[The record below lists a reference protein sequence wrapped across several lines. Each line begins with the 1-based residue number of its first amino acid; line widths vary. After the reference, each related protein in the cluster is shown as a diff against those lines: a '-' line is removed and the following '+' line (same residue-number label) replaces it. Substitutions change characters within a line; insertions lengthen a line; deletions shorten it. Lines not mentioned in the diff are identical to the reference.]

1 MARSERQKL
10 KLLYLRDYLLR
21 NTDEQHPV
29 TMKQIIAYLNQN
41 DIPAERKSI
50 YTDFE
55 LLRVYGMDI
64 IQESGNYYVGSRHFE
79 MPELKLLVDSVQ
91 SSKFITYKKTGSLIK
106 KIEEMAS
113 IYEAQLLNRQVYV
126 TNRIK
131 SMNESIYYNV
141 DEIHNGIAHN
151 KKIRFRYFEYTIK
164 KERSFRKDGE
174 FYEVSPYALTWDDEN
189 YYMVAFDSDAKII
202 KHYRVDKM
210 TDISVMDEGRDGK
223 EHFESLDMGTYARK
237 VFGMFSGEERA
248 VRLRVANH
256 LVGAILDRFGK
267 NVTIIPDGKDHFTV
281 SVDVVV
287 SPQFFGWL
295 GGFGPDAVITAPED
309 VVDRMRR
316 HIAAINKQYTLDTY
330 PC

>member
-29 TMKQIIAYLNQN
+29 TMKQMIAYLDQN

-50 YTDFE
+50 YTDIE
-55 LLRVYGMDI
+55 LLRTYGMDI
-64 IQESGNYYVGSRHFE
+64 IQESGNYYVGGRYFE
-79 MPELKLLVDSVQ
+79 LPELKLLVDSVQ

-141 DEIHNGIAHN
+141 DEIHSGIAHN
-151 KKIRFRYFEYTIK
+151 RKIQFHYFEYDIAK
-164 KERSFRKDGE
+164 KRIFRKSGN

-189 YYMVAFDSDAKII
+189 YYMVAFDSDAEII

-210 TDISVMDEGRDGK
+210 ADISITDQERDGK
-223 EHFESLDMGTYARK
+223 EHFESLDMGTYAKK
-237 VFGMFSGEERA
+237 VFGMFSGKERS
-248 VRLRVANH
+248 VRLRVENH

-267 NVTIIPDGKDHFTV
+267 DVSIVPDGEDHFSV
-281 SVDVVV
+281 SVDVIV
-287 SPQFFGWL
+287 SSQFFGWIS
-295 GGFGPDAVITAPED
+295 GFGPDIVITAPD
-309 VVDRMRR
+309 AVVEQMQK
-316 HIAAINKQYTLDTY
+316 HISAINEQYLNSPTVG
-330 PC
+330 

>member
-29 TMKQIIAYLNQN
+29 TMKQMIAYLDQN

-50 YTDFE
+50 YTDIE
-55 LLRVYGMDI
+55 LLRTYGMDI
-64 IQESGNYYVGSRHFE
+64 IQESGNYYVGSRYFE
-79 MPELKLLVDSVQ
+79 LPELKLLVDSVQ

-151 KKIRFRYFEYTIK
+151 RKIRFHYFEYDIAK
-164 KERSFRKDGE
+164 KRIFRKAG
-174 FYEVSPYALTWDDEN
+174 
-189 YYMVAFDSDAKII
+189 
-202 KHYRVDKM
+202 
-210 TDISVMDEGRDGK
+210 ISMK
-223 EHFESLDMGTYARK
+223 
-237 VFGMFSGEERA
+237 
-248 VRLRVANH
+248 
-256 LVGAILDRFGK
+256 
-267 NVTIIPDGKDHFTV
+267 
-281 SVDVVV
+281 
-287 SPQFFGWL
+287 
-295 GGFGPDAVITAPED
+295 
-309 VVDRMRR
+309 
-316 HIAAINKQYTLDTY
+316 
-330 PC
+330 

>member
-29 TMKQIIAYLNQN
+29 TMKQMIAYLDQN

-50 YTDFE
+50 YTDIE
-55 LLRVYGMDI
+55 LLRTYGMDI
-64 IQESGNYYVGSRHFE
+64 IQESGNYYVGSRYFE
-79 MPELKLLVDSVQ
+79 LPELKLLVDSVQ

-141 DEIHNGIAHN
+141 DEIHSGIAHN
-151 KKIRFRYFEYTIK
+151 RKIRFHYFEYDIDKTRI
-164 KERSFRKDGE
+164 FRKSGN

-189 YYMVAFDSDAKII
+189 YYMVAFDSDVEII

-210 TDISVMDEGRDGK
+210 ADISITDQKRDGK
-223 EHFESLDMGTYARK
+223 EHFESLDMGTYAKK
-237 VFGMFSGEERA
+237 VFGMFSGEERS
-248 VRLRVANH
+248 VRLKVANH

-267 NVTIIPDGKDHFTV
+267 DVSIVPDGDDHFTV
-281 SVDVVV
+281 SVDVIV
-287 SPQFFGWL
+287 SPQFFGWIS
-295 GGFGPDAVITAPED
+295 GFGPDIVITAPD
-309 VVDRMRR
+309 SVVEQMRK
-316 HIAAINKQYTLDTY
+316 HISAINEQYLNSPTAG
-330 PC
+330 

>member
-29 TMKQIIAYLNQN
+29 TMRQIIAYLDQN

-50 YTDFE
+50 YADIET
-55 LLRVYGMDI
+55 LRTYGMDI

-79 MPELKLLVDSVQ
+79 LPELKLLVDSVQ

-113 IYEAQLLNRQVYV
+113 IYEAQLLSRQVYV

-141 DEIHNGIAHN
+141 DEIHSGIVHN
-151 KKIRFRYFEYTIK
+151 KKIRFRYFEYTIA
-164 KERSFRKDGE
+164 KERSFRKDGN
-174 FYEVSPYALTWDDEN
+174 FYEVSPYALSWDDEN
-189 YYMVAFDSDAKII
+189 YYMVAYDSVAETI

-210 TDISVMDEGRDGK
+210 TDISITDQVRDGK
-223 EHFESLDMGTYARK
+223 EYFESLDMGTYATK
-237 VFGMFSGEERA
+237 VFGMFSGTEQT
-248 VRLRVANH
+248 VRLKVANH

-267 NVTIIPDGKDHFTV
+267 NISIIPDGETHFTV
-281 SVDVVV
+281 SVEVAI
-287 SPQFFGWL
+287 SPQFFGWIS
-295 GGFGPDAVITAPED
+295 GFGPDAVITGPED
-309 VVDRMRR
+309 VVEQMRL
-316 HIAAINKQYTLDTY
+316 HIGAISEQYQK
-330 PC
+330 

>member
-10 KLLYLRDYLLR
+10 KLLYLRDYLQR

-29 TMKQIIAYLNQN
+29 TMKQIIAHLEQN

-50 YTDFE
+50 YTDIE
-55 LLRVYGMDI
+55 LLRTYGMDI
-64 IQESGNYYVGSRHFE
+64 IQESGNYYVGSRYFE
-79 MPELKLLVDSVQ
+79 LPELKLLVDSVQ

-126 TNRIK
+126 ANRIK

-151 KKIRFRYFEYTIK
+151 KKIRFRYFEYTIA
-164 KERSFRKDGE
+164 KERSFRKDGS

-189 YYMVAFDSDAKII
+189 YYMVAYDSDAEII

-210 TDISVMDEGRDGK
+210 TDISVTDQERNGK
-223 EHFESLDMGTYARK
+223 EHFDTLDMGTYAKK
-237 VFGMFSGEERA
+237 VFGMFSGKEKP
-248 VRLRVANH
+248 VRLRIANH

-267 NVTIIPDGKDHFTV
+267 DVFIVPDGEDHFTV
-281 SVDVVV
+281 SVDVVI
-287 SPQFFGWL
+287 SPQFFGWIS
-295 GGFGPDAVITAPED
+295 GFGPDAVITAPDD
-309 VVDRMRR
+309 VVDEMRR
-316 HIAAINKQYTLDTY
+316 HISAINEQY
-330 PC
+330 

>member
-29 TMKQIIAYLNQN
+29 TMKQMIAYLDQN

-50 YTDFE
+50 YTDIE
-55 LLRVYGMDI
+55 LLRTYGMDI
-64 IQESGNYYVGSRHFE
+64 IQESGNYYVGSRYFE
-79 MPELKLLVDSVQ
+79 LPELKLLVDSVQ

-151 KKIRFRYFEYTIK
+151 RKIQFRYFEYTVA
-164 KERSFRKDGE
+164 KERIFRKSGD

-189 YYMVAFDSDAKII
+189 YYMVAFDSDAEII

-210 TDISVMDEGRDGK
+210 ADISITDQQRDGK
-223 EHFESLDMGTYARK
+223 EHFESLDMGTYAKK
-237 VFGMFSGEERA
+237 VFGMFSGEERS

-267 NVTIIPDGKDHFTV
+267 DVSIVPDGDDHFTV
-281 SVDVVV
+281 SVDVIV
-287 SPQFFGWL
+287 SPQFFGWISDIEVS
-295 GGFGPDAVITAPED
+295 P
-309 VVDRMRR
+309 
-316 HIAAINKQYTLDTY
+316 
-330 PC
+330 

>member
-1 MARSERQKL
+1 M
-10 KLLYLRDYLLR
+10 R

-29 TMKQIIAYLNQN
+29 TMKQIITHLEQN

-50 YTDFE
+50 YTDIE
-55 LLRVYGMDI
+55 MLRTYGMDI
-64 IQESGNYYVGSRHFE
+64 IQESGNYYVGGRHFE
-79 MPELKLLVDSVQ
+79 LPELKLLVDSVQ

-141 DEIHNGIAHN
+141 DEIHNGIAQN
-151 KKIRFRYFEYTIK
+151 KKIQFRYFEYTIA
-164 KERSFRKDGE
+164 KERSFRKDGG

-189 YYMVAFDSDAKII
+189 YYMVAYDSEADII

-210 TDISVMDEGRDGK
+210 TDISITDQERDGK
-223 EHFESLDMGTYARK
+223 EHFESLDMGTYAKK
-237 VFGMFSGEERA
+237 VFGMFSGIEQT

-267 NVTIIPDGKDHFTV
+267 DISIIPDGENYFTV
-281 SVDVVV
+281 SVEVVV
-287 SPQFFGWL
+287 SPQFFGWIS
-295 GGFGPDAVITAPED
+295 GFGPEVVIAGPND
-309 VVDRMRR
+309 VVEQMRR
-316 HIAAINKQYTLDTY
+316 HINAINRQY
-330 PC
+330 

>member
-29 TMKQIIAYLNQN
+29 TMKQMIAYLDQN
-41 DIPAERKSI
+41 DITAERKSI
-50 YTDFE
+50 YTDIE
-55 LLRVYGMDI
+55 LLRTYGMDI
-64 IQESGNYYVGSRHFE
+64 IQESGNYYVGSRYFE
-79 MPELKLLVDSVQ
+79 LPELKLLVDSVQ

-151 KKIRFRYFEYTIK
+151 RKIQFRYFEYTVT
-164 KERSFRKDGE
+164 KERIFRKSGD

-189 YYMVAFDSDAKII
+189 YYMVAFDSDAEII

-210 TDISVMDEGRDGK
+210 ADISITDQERDGK
-223 EHFESLDMGTYARK
+223 EHFESLDMGTYAKK
-237 VFGMFSGEERA
+237 VFGMFSGEERS
-248 VRLRVANH
+248 VRLKVANH

-267 NVTIIPDGKDHFTV
+267 DVSIVPDGDDHFTV
-281 SVDVVV
+281 SVDVIV
-287 SPQFFGWL
+287 SPQFFGW
-295 GGFGPDAVITAPED
+295 ISCEW
-309 VVDRMRR
+309 
-316 HIAAINKQYTLDTY
+316 
-330 PC
+330 

>member
-10 KLLYLRDYLLR
+10 KLLYVRDYLLR

-29 TMKQIIAYLNQN
+29 TMRQIIAYLDQN

-50 YTDFE
+50 YADIET
-55 LLRVYGMDI
+55 LRTYGMDI

-79 MPELKLLVDSVQ
+79 LPELKLLVDSVQ

-113 IYEAQLLNRQVYV
+113 IYEAQLLSRQVYV

-141 DEIHNGIAHN
+141 DEIHSGIVHN
-151 KKIRFRYFEYTIK
+151 KKIRFRYFEYTIA
-164 KERSFRKDGE
+164 KERSFRKDGN
-174 FYEVSPYALTWDDEN
+174 FYEVSPYALSWDDEN
-189 YYMVAFDSDAKII
+189 YYMVAYDSVAETI

-210 TDISVMDEGRDGK
+210 TDISITDQVRDGK
-223 EHFESLDMGTYARK
+223 EYFESLDMGTYATK
-237 VFGMFSGEERA
+237 VFGMFSGTEQT
-248 VRLRVANH
+248 VRLKVANH

-267 NVTIIPDGKDHFTV
+267 NISIIPDGETHFTV
-281 SVDVVV
+281 SVEVAI
-287 SPQFFGWL
+287 SPQFFGWIS
-295 GGFGPDAVITAPED
+295 GFGQDAVITGPED
-309 VVDRMRR
+309 VVEQMRL
-316 HIAAINKQYTLDTY
+316 HIGAISEQYQK
-330 PC
+330 